1 MTILSWSPAQLG
13 YSCEQLH
20 VPHRADEPS
29 WGSESQQVPSDR
41 ILLPLTIL
49 LLFSAA
55 FLTNIPS
62 GHPLCSAF
70 PLPHGLLSSFLLGY
84 LTQTE
89 LQLNTSTKWFGG
101 GGVWSLCV
109 PHTPTSFC
117 FM

>member
-1 MTILSWSPAQLG
+1 M
-13 YSCEQLH
+13 CH
-20 VPHRADEPS
+20 CADGPS
-29 WGSESQQVPSDR
+29 WGSESQQVPSDH

-49 LLFSAA
+49 SLFSAA

-62 GHPLCSAF
+62 GHPLRSTY
-70 PLPHGLLSSFLLGY
+70 PLPHGLLSSFLLGD

-101 GGVWSLCV
+101 GEVWSSCI